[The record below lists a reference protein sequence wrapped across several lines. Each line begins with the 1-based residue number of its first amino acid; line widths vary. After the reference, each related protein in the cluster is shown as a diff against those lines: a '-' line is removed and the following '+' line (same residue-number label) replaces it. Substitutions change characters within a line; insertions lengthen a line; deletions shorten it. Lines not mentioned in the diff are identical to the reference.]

1 MDIMKKEDYKALC
14 KEIWEHNKRYYVDN
28 APTISDQEFDQLLK
42 QLETIEQQHP
52 EWIDSNSP
60 SQRVGEMLSEGFQTV
75 KHRIPMLSLANTY
88 SEEEV
93 DDYIKRMEKLVGH
106 HNSSYSCELK
116 MDGIAVSV
124 TYRNGEFVRAVTR
137 GNGKQGDDISNNMR
151 TVASLPLQLVGENI
165 PDEIEVRGEVFMTI
179 SAFDD
184 LNNARQKE
192 EEPLFAN
199 PRNATGGSLKLL
211 DPQITAQRQLSVVF
225 YALADAV
232 ELGMNS
238 QYRTHE
244 FLNKLGL
251 PTLEY
256 HQLCNDRNGIWEF
269 VEKVRRARPDLSYQI
284 DGIVIKLDD
293 IKQQVRLGS
302 TGKHPRWAVAY
313 KFAAEQAQTRIL
325 DIAVQVGR
333 TGVMTPV
340 AELEPVLLAGST
352 ISRATLHNEEEVE
365 RKDIRIGDMATI
377 EKGGDVIPKVVSVDP
392 LFREA
397 ESTPWR
403 MPAHCPSCQAE
414 LVRVEGEVAVRC
426 PNREGCPEQQLRR
439 ICYFVSKSAMDIDNL
454 GEKVV
459 EQLISMGFV
468 KGPSDIYQLTEDQLY
483 QLEGFKERAV
493 ERLLQG
499 IENSK
504 NVNLPRFI
512 MALGIPF
519 VGAGTAELLANRAGE
534 IEALPTLTYEEL
546 MEIDGVGEKVA
557 DSVIDYFQDQVNL
570 EEIDRLKKWGV
581 TPQKVERKT
590 FIGHPF
596 SKKTFVLTGTLEHFT
611 RSDAASL
618 IKERG
623 GKVTGSVSKKT
634 DFLVAGE
641 SPGSKIEKAEA
652 LGVKVLTEPEFVNMI
667 NSQEDQ

>member
-1 MDIMKKEDYKALC
+1 MKKEDYSALC

-28 APTISDQEFDQLLK
+28 APIISDQDFDQLLK
-42 QLETIEQQHP
+42 RLETIEQQHP
-52 EWIDSNSP
+52 EWVDSNSP
-60 SQRVGEMLSEGFQTV
+60 SQRVGEMLTEGFRTV
-75 KHRIPMLSLANTY
+75 KHRVPMLSLANTY
-88 SEEEV
+88 CEEEV

-106 HNSSYSCELK
+106 KDSSFTCELK

-124 TYRNGEFVRAVTR
+124 TYRKGQFVRAVTR

-151 TVASLPLQLVGENI
+151 TVASLPLQLVGDQI
-165 PDEIEVRGEVFMTI
+165 PDEMEVRGEVFMSI
-179 SAFDD
+179 SSFDE
-184 LNNARQKE
+184 LNKLREKE
-192 EEPLFAN
+192 GEPLFAN

-211 DPQITAQRQLSVVF
+211 DPKITAQRQLSVVF
-225 YALADAV
+225 YALADAA
-232 ELGMNS
+232 ELGLDS

-244 FLNKLGL
+244 FLNQLGL

-256 HQLCNDRNGIWEF
+256 HQLCNTREEIWEF
-269 VEKVRRARPDLSYQI
+269 VEKVRLARPELSYQI

-313 KFAAEQAQTRIL
+313 KFAAEQAQTRIRE
-325 DIAVQVGR
+325 IVVQVGR
-333 TGVMTPV
+333 TGVITPV
-340 AELEPVLLAGST
+340 AELEPVQLAGST

-365 RKDIRIGDMATI
+365 RKDIRVGDMATI

-392 LFREA
+392 KFRGTD
-397 ESTPWR
+397 SLPWK
-403 MPAHCPSCQAE
+403 MPEICPSCSTK

-439 ICYFVSKSAMDIDNL
+439 ICYFVSKSAMDIENL

-459 EQLISMGFV
+459 EQLISLGFV
-468 KGPSDIYQLTEDQLY
+468 KRPSDIYRLDANHLFQLD
-483 QLEGFKERAV
+483 GFKERAV
-493 ERLLQG
+493 ERLLRG
-499 IENSK
+499 IEDSK
-504 NVNLPRFI
+504 SVTLPRFI
-512 MALGIPF
+512 MALGIQY
-519 VGAGTAELLANRAGE
+519 VGAGTAELLANRAGDME
-534 IEALPTLTYEEL
+534 TLATLTYDQL

-557 DSVIDYFQDQVNL
+557 ESVIAYFQDQENL
-570 EEIDRLKKWGV
+570 EEINRLKNCGV
-581 TPQKVERKT
+581 NPQKVERKT

-634 DFLVAGE
+634 DFVLAGE
-641 SPGSKIEKAEA
+641 SPGSKLEKAEA